1 MSVDTAVE
9 SSVEY
14 RTCPW
19 PVRLSAWIL
28 ALWAGLVLVPSLAN
42 IFMPFHGIEI
52 TISKYTLNNDV
63 LGWRIAAF
71 AAALVVCL
79 PVIGLSMSLLRGR
92 MWAYYIT
99 VIIWLC
105 VTGSY
110 IVNHFYY
117 HKPLRIGNL
126 NFVVDLVLTIA
137 VIASFN
143 SYRKMIKYRRNT
155 PRATPQAPEITT
167 P

>member
-1 MSVDTAVE
+1 M
-9 SSVEY
+9 
-14 RTCPW
+14 
-19 PVRLSAWIL
+19 
-28 ALWAGLVLVPSLAN
+28 WAGLMLVLVAINVFWPIPTFEA
-42 IFMPFHGIEI
+42 EI
-52 TISKYTLNNDV
+52 PRYTFNNHI

-71 AAALVVCL
+71 AVVAGICI
-79 PVIGLSMSLLRGR
+79 PVIGIAVSLLRGR

-99 VIIWLC
+99 VVTWLC

-117 HKPLRIGNL
+117 HKPLRVGNL

-137 VIASFN
+137 VITSFN
-143 SYRKMIKYRRNT
+143 SYRKMINYRRST
-155 PRATPQAPEITT
+155 PAAAPQIPESTT